1 MQSGERFSRNAWRRS
16 PVAGCETITRAHA
29 RRPGD
34 ASPEGG
40 VGGGAHLR
48 PQRSGGRRSRCTP
61 TTAPPRSRRG
71 SGRRACDKQPVERRV
86 VARPMRRGIAH
97 LLRWRLFPTAHSQ
110 TPNSRFNPAANPP
123 RAPAHRSGK
132 ARGGA
137 GAPGIL
143 QDRPWTLRGAPA
155 ETMITA
161 ALAMKRAGK
170 AEANIVV
177 PVRGRVPVPVGG
189 AEVLRIVV
197 PGTTA
202 DHAVGAKSRSGL
214 ARNAFAAR
222 PRIARFNARVW
233 A

>member
-1 MQSGERFSRNAWRRS
+1 MPQSVNSAAAGGGSRDTTFKRRGFAHPERSKDRPLQPFPA
-16 PVAGCETITRAHA
+16 AHA
-29 RRPGD
+29 PN
-34 ASPEGG
+34 
-40 VGGGAHLR
+40 LN
-48 PQRSGGRRSRCTP
+48 P
-61 TTAPPRSRRG
+61 TF
-71 SGRRACDKQPVERRV
+71 
-86 VARPMRRGIAH
+86 H
-97 LLRWRLFPTAHSQ
+97 
-110 TPNSRFNPAANPP
+110 PAANPP
-123 RAPAHRSGK
+123 RAPAHWSGK

-161 ALAMKRAGK
+161 TLAMKRAGK
-170 AEANIVV
+170 AETNIVV

-214 ARNAFAAR
+214 CRNAFTPR
-222 PRIARFNARVW
+222 PRIARFSARVW